1 MKKVTIIFA
10 IFSLVLISTV
20 RADIRLG
27 VKAGVN
33 LASTSFNKDILK
45 SANFTGFQVGP
56 TVEFSLPVTGLGID
70 AAVLYSQQGLKLKGA
85 NFKERQSTLDI
96 PVNLKFK
103 LGVLSDLGVY
113 LAAGPYVSFKLS
125 GNNFS
130 LITRDVKNEFKNK
143 TFGAGLNFGAGVEL
157 LKHLQVGVNYK
168 LGLTDEYKSLDR
180 SASNLRNLKG
190 KTRVWS
196 ITTTYFF

>member
-1 MKKVTIIFA
+1 MKKVTIILA
-10 IFSLVLISTV
+10 VFSLVLISTV

-56 TVEFSLPVTGLGID
+56 IVEFNLPVTGLGVD
-70 AAVLYSQQGLKLKGA
+70 AAVLYSQQGLKLKGVD
-85 NFKERQSTLDI
+85 FKKRQSTLDV
-96 PVNLKFK
+96 PVNLKFQ
-103 LGVLSDLGVY
+103 LGLLNDLGVY

-125 GNNFS
+125 GNNVA
-130 LITRDVKNEFKNK
+130 LATNELKNK
-143 TFGAGLNFGAGVEL
+143 SFGAGVNFGGGIEL
-157 LKHLQVGVNYK
+157 FKHLQVGFNYK

-180 SASNLRNLKG
+180 SASNLKNLKG
-190 KTRVWS
+190 KTRVCS